1 MTDRHLTLF
10 LITFLISPA
19 HVLGVREDNL
29 LTTATYDLRS
39 NVTAESHEA
48 GTLPAV
54 APLVRR
60 SPQGDSIQCGTG
72 FGYCANLGGCCPTG
86 TLCCQYG
93 FCLRPGYTCCPNQ
106 PCAPGSVCCG
116 GGCYPQGGDCCDSSS
131 YCGPGSHCG
140 KNWWQVT
147 QCYRDLTIEE
157 ARNITKN
164 LEDKIL
170 GGSVRGRPSWQG
182 GSLGIICAI
191 LLPLYLLP

>member
-1 MTDRHLTLF
+1 MRLGLCRLWRLWFGDHLKATASSAALASV
-10 LITFLISPA
+10 IVQVCESASA
-19 HVLGVREDNL
+19 HVTCQNSTFVSSCL
-29 LTTATYDLRS
+29 LLCID
-39 NVTAESHEA
+39 
-48 GTLPAV
+48 
-54 APLVRR
+54 
-60 SPQGDSIQCGTG
+60 
-72 FGYCANLGGCCPTG
+72 LGGCCPTG

-116 GGCYPQGGDCCDSSS
+116 GGCYPQGGDCCDNSS